1 MNTGLYFSAA
11 KVLTRWL
18 ICAGATLSLTLAIL
32 VASAADAATSVTV
45 VGLFPGKAV
54 VVINGQAPRTL
65 SVGDKTAEGVTL
77 LATTADTATVAIDG
91 KRHQLD
97 VGQHYAAPASARVV
111 RMVALRVRRVRF
123 LMAAVHPGRWSWPL
137 DVFALRSGAV
147 RCVAGRQGGSN
158 NWKEMLIR

>member
-77 LATTADTATVAIDG
+77 LATTADTV
-91 KRHQLD
+91 RSS
-97 VGQHYAAPASARVV
+97 APATPLVKEVAARQRALVLEISETWKP
-111 RMVALRVRRVRF
+111 VASVWRLEVQITSDRSETYTNV
-123 LMAAVHPGRWSWPL
+123 LSW
-137 DVFALRSGAV
+137 
-147 RCVAGRQGGSN
+147 
-158 NWKEMLIR
+158 K